1 MRIRSLFPA
10 ALAAAALAALVPLAT
25 TAAPAAPPTAD
36 ALLARSA
43 TALQK
48 ATSMH
53 VELEAHTTAKG
64 DGTLT
69 PAQLKKAAQA
79 VDISARGDLSPTVMS
94 IAGKMGGGGQSLA
107 AELRANGKEL
117 YINFLGTWYG
127 TRNSTSKGD
136 SGLTMT
142 TSPKELSGTLGD
154 LMRNGIE
161 ATVADGPEVDGVA
174 TWKVSG
180 SFDGKQL
187 QKALKATGAASTV
200 NPRDVDRLAGTTDVT
215 VLIGKADE
223 LPRRIDI
230 VSTLSG
236 ADLTSAKSTTQG
248 LVPLPAA
255 GTKGLKSMTVTMAVA
270 LSKFGEKVAFAR
282 PAAFKPL
289 ESMFEALLGG
299 ALGGG
304 SGATKTA

>member
-1 MRIRSLFPA
+1 MRLRSLLPA
-10 ALAAAALAALVPLAT
+10 ALAAAALAALAPLA
-25 TAAPAAPPTAD
+25 AAAAPPTAD

-53 VELEAHTTAKG
+53 LDLEAHTTAKG

-69 PAQLKKAAQA
+69 PAQLRKAAQA
-79 VDISARGDLSPTVMS
+79 VDISARGDLSPTAIT
-94 IAGKMGGGGQSLA
+94 IAGKMGSSGQTLA
-107 AELRANGKEL
+107 AELRASGKEL

-127 TRNSTSKGD
+127 TRNATSSGD

-142 TSPKELSGTLGD
+142 TSPKELTGVLAD

-161 ATVADGPEVDGVA
+161 AKVADGPVTDGVP

-180 SFDGKQL
+180 SFDEKQL
-187 QKALKATGAASTV
+187 QKALKATGAGTAV
-200 NPRDVDRLAGTTDVT
+200 NPKDVDRLAGTTDVT

-230 VSTLSG
+230 SSTLSG
-236 ADLTSAKSTTQG
+236 ADLTSARSTTQG

-255 GTKGLKSMTVTMAVA
+255 GTKGLKSMTVTMSVG
-270 LSKFGEKVAFAR
+270 LSKFGQKVAFTR

-289 ESMFEALLGG
+289 ESMLEALLGG

-304 SGATKTA
+304 AAKTA